1 MQDASA
7 LLAAFLLIL
16 SPVRTQAASPEVVFA
31 KASKSIVTV
40 LASGPTG
47 RALGSGVVIRPHEV
61 VTNCHVVDNATSGYV
76 RYQNKRYPIYLR
88 YADVQRDLC
97 QLNVPGLSAPA
108 VPIVKSAQL
117 KVGQMVY
124 AIGTPKGLDLTLS
137 NGLISSLRHTHNG
150 NTVIQT
156 SAPISEGS
164 SGGGLFDSE
173 GRLIGVTT
181 YYVDGGQNLNFA
193 LPADWISELPKRGNT
208 ALARQ
213 SQERY
218 RATARNVMREI
229 TEPDFNDP
237 GRQRSYYDRYTYER

>member
-16 SPVRTQAASPEVVFA
+16 IPIRTQAASPEAVFA

-40 LASGPTG
+40 LASGPAG
-47 RALGSGVVIRPHEV
+47 RALGSGVVIQAHEV
-61 VTNCHVVDNATSGYV
+61 VTNCHVVDNATSGFV
-76 RYQNKRYPIYLR
+76 RYHNKTYPVYLR

-97 QLNVPGLSAPA
+97 QLNVPGLPAPA
-108 VPIVKSAQL
+108 VAMIKSVQL
-117 KVGQMVY
+117 KVGQTVY

-193 LPADWISELPKRGNT
+193 LPADWISELPKRSDL
-208 ALARQ
+208 ALARR
-213 SQERY
+213 SHRRY
-218 RATARNVMREI
+218 GMAARHIMREI
-229 TEPDFNDP
+229 TEPASSELR
-237 GRQRSYYDRYTYER
+237 RQHSYYEQSAYE